1 MASAF
6 DLSGF
11 SVTDM
16 VVASGELRA
25 ATAGAATMEEGSA
38 AIVDWLRRAF
48 TDPATGRPAFALARM
63 FHTVTWD
70 RLTPDLHTYIATRDP
85 AAAAND
91 DGLPYL
97 TLLATSGDHP
107 HWSDRR
113 NSRDHQ
119 AIPLSA
125 SDVVRRAPLALAL
138 LDRLLGLQPPPDPP
152 GPPGPRSHG
161 SPGSNGVSGAGD
173 QGSGL
178 SARLRDRFDVFHV
191 PEALGSPYVPT
202 PEFVRDYQIRSA
214 IALGAVLDSGGPEH
228 PDLPGVRNTSLYT
241 ALLYSRVRIPA
252 ETAAHFR
259 TLAAAIRLA
268 LTPLL
273 GAPLFAATPPGPSS
287 GHQLFGSHNGN
298 GGGAGNGVAT
308 GPAGNGNGSGNGS
321 GTGNGNGVPG
331 GNGAGP
337 RPSITLLPQ
346 QATPP
351 PPPSSSAATPGDGSA
366 AALAA
371 EAELR
376 ASQRR
381 LTQETRIVE
390 TLYMIG
396 QSLARE
402 LDTRKIA
409 KLATDAATTAIDA
422 EFGTCFYS
430 LVSTDGQAQTRFVL
444 AGKVPAERFESL
456 PMPRPT
462 PLVGAVFPGTAPIRC
477 ADVTTDPRYGQR
489 APFHGLPPGHPPVR
503 SFLALPITTISGTVL
518 GSMYFG
524 HSEAG
529 RFTERD
535 EQIVKGIAAQAAS
548 AMDNARLYR
557 QERETA
563 VELQN
568 SLLPASPPHIA
579 ELEIA
584 FTYLPGA
591 QGTQVGGDWFDVI
604 PLAGGRVALVIGDV
618 MGRGIRAAAIMGQ
631 LRTAVRAYAVM
642 DLPPGQI
649 MHLLNRLVCTMSSS
663 SAPPSSGH
671 GLGATGTHSTAGSL
685 AAFDDGIGEQIAT
698 CVYAVYDPAEEALIW
713 ASAGHMPPALITP
726 EGTAHLLEDD
736 LGMPLGIEEAVFDEK
751 VQSLPA
757 GTRLLLY
764 TDGLVECHNAP
775 LSERL
780 TRLSTELVREDDGP
794 VGGLGPSGTVLA
806 GSGLPGARR
815 APGEPETVQRT
826 CDRLLHAMLSGDE
839 HDDVALLLVR
849 TRPTR
854 IRKAALDLDPDPMAA
869 RAARRFVTATL
880 TDWNLEHLT
889 DDVLS
894 VVTELVTNATQHA
907 ATTSQLALRSHPG
920 RLMVEVADCDGRIP
934 RPAVTQAMDERH
946 RGLLIVAQ
954 LSQRWGVRPTER
966 GKIVWAEMS
975 AEA

>member
-1 MASAF
+1 
-6 DLSGF
+6 G
-11 SVTDM
+11 
-16 VVASGELRA
+16 
-25 ATAGAATMEEGSA
+25 
-38 AIVDWLRRAF
+38 
-48 TDPATGRPAFALARM
+48 
-63 FHTVTWD
+63 
-70 RLTPDLHTYIATRDP
+70 
-85 AAAAND
+85 N
-91 DGLPYL
+91 
-97 TLLATSGDHP
+97 
-107 HWSDRR
+107 
-113 NSRDHQ
+113 
-119 AIPLSA
+119 
-125 SDVVRRAPLALAL
+125 
-138 LDRLLGLQPPPDPP
+138 
-152 GPPGPRSHG
+152 
-161 SPGSNGVSGAGD
+161 GAG
-173 QGSGL
+173 
-178 SARLRDRFDVFHV
+178 
-191 PEALGSPYVPT
+191 
-202 PEFVRDYQIRSA
+202 
-214 IALGAVLDSGGPEH
+214 
-228 PDLPGVRNTSLYT
+228 
-241 ALLYSRVRIPA
+241 
-252 ETAAHFR
+252 
-259 TLAAAIRLA
+259 
-268 LTPLL
+268 
-273 GAPLFAATPPGPSS
+273 
-287 GHQLFGSHNGN
+287 
-298 GGGAGNGVAT
+298 
-308 GPAGNGNGSGNGS
+308 
-321 GTGNGNGVPG
+321 GNGNGVLAGPG
-331 GNGAGP
+331 ATP
-337 RPSITLLPQ
+337 RPSVTLLPQ
-346 QATPP
+346 QAT
-351 PPPSSSAATPGDGSA
+351 PPPSSSAATPGDGNA

-444 AGKVPAERFESL
+444 AGKIPLERFESL
-456 PMPRPT
+456 PMPRTT

-568 SLLPASPPHIA
+568 SLLPASPPQVA

-584 FTYLPGA
+584 FKYLPGA

-663 SAPPSSGH
+663 SAPPSAPP
-671 GLGATGTHSTAGSL
+671 GATGTHPALGAL
-685 AAFDDGIGEQIAT
+685 AAFDDGVGEQIAT
-698 CVYAVYDPAEEALIW
+698 CVYAVYDPAEEALTW

-726 EGTAHLLEDD
+726 EGGSHLLEDD

-751 VQSLPA
+751 VQELPA

-780 TRLSTELVREDDGP
+780 LRLSTELVREDDGP
-794 VGGLGPSGTVLA
+794 IVG
-806 GSGLPGARR
+806 GLPGARR

-854 IRKAALDLDPDPMAA
+854 VRKAALDLDPDPMAA

-880 TDWNLEHLT
+880 TEWGLEHLT

-954 LSQRWGVRPTER
+954 LSQRWGVRPTDR
-966 GKIVWAEMS
+966 GKIVWAEMG
-975 AEA
+975 AGGG

>member
-1 MASAF
+1 MASGF
-6 DLSGF
+6 DLTGF

-16 VVASGELRA
+16 VVASGEVRA
-25 ATAGAATMEEGSA
+25 ATAGAATMEEASA

-70 RLTPDLHTYIATRDP
+70 RLTPDLHAYIATRDP

-125 SDVVRRAPLALAL
+125 ADVVRRAPLALAL
-138 LDRLLGLQPPPDPP
+138 LDRLLGLQPAPQPSAA
-152 GPPGPRSHG
+152 GPRSNG
-161 SPGSNGVSGAGD
+161 SAGD
-173 QGSGL
+173 QGPGL

-214 IALGAVLDSGGPEH
+214 IALGAVLDSGGPDH

-252 ETAAHFR
+252 ETASLFR

-273 GAPLFAATPPGPSS
+273 AAPLFASAGPGS
-287 GHQLFGSHNGN
+287 GHQLFGSGN
-298 GGGAGNGVAT
+298 GVAVEAGGENGAGNGH
-308 GPAGNGNGSGNGS
+308 
-321 GTGNGNGVPG
+321 
-331 GNGAGP
+331 
-337 RPSITLLPQ
+337 RPSVTLVPQ
-346 QATPP
+346 QPSASPAAPAASGPSPVPP
-351 PPPSSSAATPGDGSA
+351 LPLPPLPPPSSVATPPGDGNA

-444 AGKVPAERFESL
+444 AGKIPAERFESL

-462 PLVGAVFPGTAPIRC
+462 QLVGAAFPSTAPIRC
-477 ADVTTDPRYGQR
+477 ADVTSDPRYGQR
-489 APFHGLPPGHPPVR
+489 APFHGLPPGHPPVK

-524 HSEAG
+524 HSEPG

-663 SAPPSSGH
+663 SAPTSTLS
-671 GLGATGTHSTAGSL
+671 ATGTHPAAG
-685 AAFDDGIGEQIAT
+685 AQVPFDDGIGEQIAT
-698 CVYAVYDPAEEALIW
+698 CVYAVYDPAQEALTW

-726 EGTAHLLEDD
+726 GGTATLLEDD

-751 VQSLPA
+751 VEQLPA

-780 TRLSTELVREDDGP
+780 TRLSTELVRTDDGAAGP
-794 VGGLGPSGTVLA
+794 VALVGTVGPA
-806 GSGLPGARR
+806 GGALTAPRR
-815 APGEPETVQRT
+815 VPGEPETVQRT
-826 CDRLLHAMLSGDE
+826 CDRLLQAMLSGDE

-849 TRPTR
+849 TRATR

-880 TDWNLEHLT
+880 AEWELEHLT

-894 VVTELVTNATQHA
+894 VVTEMVTNATQHA

-934 RPAVTQAMDERH
+934 RPAVTQVMDERH
-946 RGLLIVAQ
+946 RGLLIVGQ
-954 LSQRWGVRPTER
+954 LSRRWGVRPTER
-966 GKIVWAEMS
+966 GKIVWAEMG
-975 AEA
+975 ADAQ